1 MLVMASSARAAVP
14 LSASRGTLTALA
26 AAGLAF
32 GLVDAAIILDSDRV
46 DDRGFVVA
54 VGLLVGWSFI
64 GTGLFAWWRR
74 PGNRTGALM
83 AAAGFAW
90 FCDGLSYSN
99 DDAVFTAGIALDALF
114 PAFAAHLLLAFPT
127 GRLGSRAERVIVG
140 AGYFVV
146 TVLQVPSLLFEE
158 RAPGDPRDRL
168 VVESDQGLSDL
179 LDAVQA
185 VAALAVIV
193 GGLVLLAGRWRGAA
207 PAQRT
212 AVAPV
217 LWTGGSAVAVYAV
230 AIVFDAVGSTQ
241 DALERLGQ
249 LLFATVPFGF
259 LAGLLRGRLA
269 EADAVSS
276 LVARLGQAPKPDVL
290 RAALADAL
298 GDPSLALAYWLPEQ
312 GRFVDA
318 AGHRLELPDAGWTEV
333 ELQGRRI
340 GALVHHP
347 ALAEQP
353 QLVRTAGAAAA
364 LALENQRLS
373 AELRAR
379 IEELRASR
387 ARLVEAGDAERR
399 RLERDLHDGA
409 QSRLVAL
416 ALKLR
421 LARMQAE
428 PGARA
433 AMLLEESSAE
443 LQASLDELRE
453 LARGIH
459 PAVLTD
465 RGLATALR
473 ALAHRAA
480 VPVEIEGV
488 PSEPLPRPPKRR
500 STSSSPRR

>member
-1 MLVMASSARAAVP
+1 MENQRTNDNDRCVLAAHPGKSQGRPPKQPELEAHRPQTACPTAFSVKAPVPVNRPYGRTRTATLKDAVSCPDTRSSASAPGSHLPFRVTASVSGQCANFRAGLLGLLARSARTKKPRGSRGPVGAPVRPGARMLVMASSARAAVP

-74 PGNRTGALM
+74 PGNRTGALT

-114 PAFAAHLLLAFPT
+114 PAFVAHLLLAFPT

-158 RAPGDPRDRL
+158 RAPGDPRNLL

-212 AVAPV
+212 AVAP
-217 LWTGGSAVAVYAV
+217 GAV
-230 AIVFDAVGSTQ
+230 DRRQRG
-241 DALERLGQ
+241 RG
-249 LLFATVPFGF
+249 
-259 LAGLLRGRLA
+259 LRGR
-269 EADAVSS
+269 D
-276 LVARLGQAPKPDVL
+276 RLRCGGLDSGCA
-290 RAALADAL
+290 RAAWAAVVRDR
-298 GDPSLALAYWLPEQ
+298 PVRLP
-312 GRFVDA
+312 R
-318 AGHRLELPDAGWTEV
+318 
-333 ELQGRRI
+333 
-340 GALVHHP
+340 
-347 ALAEQP
+347 
-353 QLVRTAGAAAA
+353 RTAARPAGRGGCRVEPGGPARSGAQARCPA
-364 LALENQRLS
+364 R
-373 AELRAR
+373 RAR
-379 IEELRASR
+379 GRAGRSVAG
-387 ARLVEAGDAERR
+387 ARV
-399 RLERDLHDGA
+399 
-409 QSRLVAL
+409 L
-416 ALKLR
+416 A
-421 LARMQAE
+421 A
-428 PGARA
+428 GARA
-433 AMLLEESSAE
+433 LRGRGRPSA
-443 LQASLDELRE
+443 R
-453 LARGIH
+453 
-459 PAVLTD
+459 
-465 RGLATALR
+465 
-473 ALAHRAA
+473 
-480 VPVEIEGV
+480 
-488 PSEPLPRPPKRR
+488 
-500 STSSSPRR
+500 